1 MGKEIQLTE
10 LMGDSLKSKFKYCG
24 QNVKIYPLC
33 KIINPEYVQIDDES
47 KILDYTFIDG
57 KYVNI
62 GKYSIITWQCL
73 IEGRMTTT
81 IGDRCFIGPGTKILS
96 STYKFQGFYT
106 CEFLPDECHDTEWGD
121 VTINND
127 AYIGAN
133 SVIMP
138 GVTIGEGALVGSN
151 AFVNKDLEPW
161 SIYVG
166 SPVRKIGEREKPSD
180 KMRAIVEA
188 MNWEKHF

>member
-1 MGKEIQLTE
+1 MSDIKLTE
-10 LMGDSLKSKFKYCG
+10 LMGDNVIPKFKYAG
-24 QNVKIYPLC
+24 KNRRIYPVC
-33 KIINPEYVQIDDES
+33 KIINPEYVEIDDES

-57 KYVNI
+57 KYVSI
-62 GKYSIITWQCL
+62 GKYTIITWQCL
-73 IEGRMTTT
+73 IEGRMHTR
-81 IGDRCFIGPGTKILS
+81 IGDRVFIGPGTKILS

-106 CEFLPDECHDTEWGD
+106 CEFLPDEVHDTEWGD
-121 VTINND
+121 VTIEND

-161 SIYVG
+161 GIYVG
-166 SPVRKIGEREKPSD
+166 SPVRKVGERQKPSAEM
-180 KMRAIVEA
+180 KAIVDA
-188 MNWEKHF
+188 MDWTKHF

>member
-1 MGKEIQLTE
+1 MNKIELTE
-10 LMGDSLKSKFKYCG
+10 LMGENVKSSLAYCG
-24 QNVKIYPLC
+24 KNVKIYPLC
-33 KIINPEYVQIDDES
+33 KIINPNFMRIDDES
-47 KILDYTFIDG
+47 KILDFTFIDG
-57 KYVNI
+57 KEVFI
-62 GKYSIITWQCL
+62 GKYTIITWQCL
-73 IEGRMTTT
+73 IEGRMKT
-81 IGDRCFIGPGTKILS
+81 IIGNRCFIGPGTKILS

-121 VTINND
+121 VVINDD

-151 AFVNKDLEPW
+151 SFVNKDLEPW

-166 SPVRKIGEREKPSD
+166 SPVKKIGERKKPSN
-180 KMRAIVEA
+180 KMKIIVDELD
-188 MNWEKHF
+188 WTKHF

>member
-1 MGKEIQLTE
+1 MDILLTE
-10 LMGDSLKSKFKYCG
+10 YMGENVKPRLKYCG

-33 KIINPEYVQIDDES
+33 KIINPDYVRIDDES
-47 KILDYTFIDG
+47 KILDFTFIDG
-57 KYVNI
+57 KYVTI
-62 GKYSIITWQCL
+62 GKYVIITWQCL
-73 IEGRMTTT
+73 IEGRMHTT
-81 IGDRCFIGPGTKILS
+81 IGNRVFIGPGTKILS

-106 CEFLPDECHDTEWGD
+106 CEFLPDDVHDTEWGD
-121 VTINND
+121 VTINDD

-161 SIYVG
+161 GIYVG
-166 SPVRKIGEREKPSD
+166 SPVRRIGDRRQPSD
-180 KMRAIVEA
+180 KMKEMVNSIDWKP
-188 MNWEKHF
+188 NF

>member
-1 MGKEIQLTE
+1 MSDIKLTE
-10 LMGDSLKSKFKYCG
+10 LMGDNVIPKFKYAG
-24 QNVKIYPLC
+24 KNIRIYPLC
-33 KIINPEYVQIDDES
+33 KIINPEYVEIDDES

-57 KYVNI
+57 KYVSI
-62 GKYSIITWQCL
+62 GKYTIITWQCL
-73 IEGRMTTT
+73 IEGRMHTR
-81 IGDRCFIGPGTKILS
+81 IGDRVFIGPGTKILS

-106 CEFLPDECHDTEWGD
+106 CEFLPDEVHDTEWGD
-121 VTINND
+121 VTIEND

-161 SIYVG
+161 GIYVG
-166 SPVRKIGEREKPSD
+166 SPVRKVGERQKPSAEM
-180 KMRAIVEA
+180 KAIVDA
-188 MNWEKHF
+188 MDWTKHF